1 MNIMCTNEDDLSF
14 YTYGGPPNGTT
25 TVQVLV
31 EVSGRFLGIR
41 GSFGQL
47 AFLRMLYYLET
58 LAVPPRL
65 DEYYVYQ

>member
-1 MNIMCTNEDDLSF
+1 MCTNEDDLSF

-31 EVSGRFLGIR
+31 EVSGHFLGIR

-47 AFLRMLYYLET
+47 AFLGMMHYLET
-58 LAVPPRL
+58 MAVPPCL
-65 DEYYVYQ
+65 DECYVSL